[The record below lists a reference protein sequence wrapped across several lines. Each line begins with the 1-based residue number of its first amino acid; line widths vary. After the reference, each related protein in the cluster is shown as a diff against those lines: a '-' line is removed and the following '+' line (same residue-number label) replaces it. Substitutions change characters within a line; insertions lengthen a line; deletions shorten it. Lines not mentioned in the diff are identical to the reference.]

1 MSSNLL
7 LLVKSRVAKSCTICT
22 KLVEAGEKTIAI
34 IKGHNKVMYDSSS
47 AFKSKVV
54 IWLNL
59 WNVPKFKSKTELK
72 QYI

>member
-47 AFKSKVV
+47 AFKSKY
-54 IWLNL
+54 WLNL